1 MLHRKVNTLLPQKR
15 EKVSDAANVLVLV
28 IIAED
33 SEFHVVAEVR
43 TIVWKWWRKIVEK
56 RLKKAV
62 SFLFFA
68 NSLYFCISI
77 EIAAAKLTKKSA
89 KIKEKQQKPL

>member
-43 TIVWKWWRKIVEK
+43 TIVWEWWRKIVEK
-56 RLKKAV
+56 RLKKG
-62 SFLFFA
+62 SFVFIFR
-68 NSLYFCISI
+68 
-77 EIAAAKLTKKSA
+77 
-89 KIKEKQQKPL
+89 